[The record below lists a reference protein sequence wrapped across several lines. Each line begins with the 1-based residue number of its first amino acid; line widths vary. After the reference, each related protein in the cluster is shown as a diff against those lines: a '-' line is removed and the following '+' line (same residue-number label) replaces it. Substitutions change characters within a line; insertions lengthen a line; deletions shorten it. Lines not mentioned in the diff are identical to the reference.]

1 MNAFSDAPTPTE
13 LYRRWERR
21 HWHAQAVDFS
31 QDRREWLDLSDEERW
46 QWCWLAGFS
55 HFRASEIHA
64 VLCSARLLP
73 CLARP
78 EQKYFLATQVA
89 DEARHAY
96 FFQRFYDEVMGAE
109 LPTETQGPLTIS
121 PSYQRLFL
129 DSLTEVVD
137 SAVNHPSHAN
147 VAVAAFQAFVVLE
160 GSIAIAT
167 FTVIRRILT
176 KLNRFPGLLSE
187 ARTVWNFS
195 APGHFR
201 NGAVLA
207 RRSHCP
213 FAGASSAVFRSVGA
227 TSGAQGSTQIA
238 WVGSVRA
245 SPPSVHPL
253 ATQTPGTGH
262 RRRLHRTLH
271 GRGVIAWINALA
283 RWSLRIRA
291 MRCWSRD

>member
-176 KLNRFPGLLSE
+176 KLNRFPGLLEGMTYAHQDEVRHAQFGISLLQDIFATEPSSRDAVIAHLRELLPLFSE
-187 ARTVWNFS
+187 VLVPR
-195 APGHFR
+195 PGR
-201 NGAVLA
+201 KAVLK
-207 RRSHCP
+207 SLGLDP
-213 FAGASSAVFRSVGA
+213 YE
-227 TSGAQGSTQIA
+227 
-238 WVGSVRA
+238 
-245 SPPSVHPL
+245 
-253 ATQTPGTGH
+253 
-262 RRRLHRTLH
+262 RRRRAFTLLQRKLRAL
-271 GRGVIAWINALA
+271 GIDAGFIEPCIAAG
-283 RWSLRIRA
+283 
-291 MRCWSRD
+291 